1 LEIGVATRTLGA
13 TLISAAHDHISSNL
27 GFNTLRGGTFANSV
41 DRVTLYGNVWNTY
54 RLSSPYTPDQ
64 FSRLR
69 FDLQMDGNVDFVGI
83 CLTEELNVF
92 SRRGSCI
99 HLSGT
104 DTSWGTTGVQVLIFN
119 LALGKQASQSS
130 QISNGDASNAI
141 NGILPQDSRLTTAE
155 ADSVT
160 YTDVENDP
168 WWEVNLE
175 REYSISHI
183 VLYKNA
189 DPSYALMDDLSNVTV
204 SVYDISNTRVFYQ
217 RLSLVDAV
225 TTIEVAPNTIA
236 ARVRVA
242 LDGDRRVLSL
252 GGVQVIERL
261 GLSRHIDIPIG
272 ALFGLYDYEPIVNY
286 VTFVQGSS
294 ISEGALSVS
303 SFAAMTFLSG
313 SSPEI

>member
-1 LEIGVATRTLGA
+1 MEIGVAVRTIGA
-13 TLISAAHDHISSNL
+13 TLISTAHDDISSNL
-27 GFNTLRGGTFANSV
+27 GFNTLRGGAFANSV
-41 DRVTLYGNVWNTY
+41 HRVTLYENVWNTY
-54 RLSSPYTPDQ
+54 RLLSPYTPDQ
-64 FSRLR
+64 FSRLQ
-69 FDLQMDGNVDFVGI
+69 FDLHMHGNIDFVGI

-92 SRRGSCI
+92 NRTGSCI
-99 HLSGT
+99 HLSGN
-104 DTSWGTTGVQVLIFN
+104 DTSWGSTGIQVLTFN

-141 NGILPQDSRLTTAE
+141 NGILPQDSRLATAE

-160 YTDVENDP
+160 YTDVENNP

-189 DPSYALMDDLSNVTV
+189 DTGYALMDDLSNVTV
-204 SVYDISNTRVFYQ
+204 SVYDISDTRVFHKV
-217 RLSLVDAV
+217 LSLGLVDAV
-225 TTIEVAPNTIA
+225 TTIEVELNTIA

-242 LDGDRRVLSL
+242 LDGERRVLSL

-272 ALFGLYDYEPIVNY
+272 ALFGVYAYEPIVNY
-286 VTFVQGSS
+286 VTFVQGV
-294 ISEGALSVS
+294 SEGALSVS
-303 SFAAMTFLSG
+303 SFADMTFLSG

>member
-1 LEIGVATRTLGA
+1 LEIGVAVRTIGA
-13 TLISAAHDHISSNL
+13 TLISTAHDDISSNL
-27 GFNTLRGGTFANSV
+27 GFNTLRGGAFANSV
-41 DRVTLYGNVWNTY
+41 HRVTLYENVWNTY
-54 RLSSPYTPDQ
+54 RLLSPYTPDQ
-64 FSRLR
+64 FSRLQ
-69 FDLQMDGNVDFVGI
+69 FDLHMHGNIDFVGI

-92 SRRGSCI
+92 NRTGSCI
-99 HLSGT
+99 HLSGN
-104 DTSWGTTGVQVLIFN
+104 DTSWGSTGIQVLTFN

-141 NGILPQDSRLTTAE
+141 NGILPQDSRLTKTE
-155 ADSVT
+155 TGSIT
-160 YTDVENDP
+160 YTDIENDP

-175 REYSISHI
+175 REYSISHV
-183 VLYKNA
+183 VLYKNT
-189 DPSYALMDDLSNVTV
+189 DTIYAFMDDLSNVIV

-217 RLSLVDAV
+217 RLSLIDAV
-225 TTIEVAPNTIA
+225 TTIEFAPNTIA

-242 LDGDRRVLSL
+242 LDGERRVLSL

-272 ALFGLYDYEPIVNY
+272 ALFDLYGYEPIVNY
-286 VTFVQGSS
+286 LTFVQGS
-294 ISEGALSVS
+294 EGVLSVS

>member
-1 LEIGVATRTLGA
+1 MEIGVATRTIGA
-13 TLISAAHDHISSNL
+13 TLISAAHDHKSSNP
-27 GFNTLRGGTFANSV
+27 GFNALSGGTFANSG
-41 DRVTLYGNVWNTY
+41 DRVTAYGNVWNTY
-54 RLSSPYTPDQ
+54 QLSSPYTPDQ

-69 FDLQMDGNVDFVGI
+69 FDLHMDGNADFVGI
-83 CLTEELNVF
+83 CLAEELDVF
-92 SRRGSCI
+92 SRRGSCF
-99 HLSGT
+99 HLSGN
-104 DTSWGTTGVQVLIFN
+104 DISWGTAGIQVLTFN

-130 QISNGDASNAI
+130 QFSNGDASNAI
-141 NGILPQDSRLTTAE
+141 NGILPQDPRLATSE
-155 ADSVT
+155 AGSIT

-175 REYSISHI
+175 REYSISHV
-183 VLYKNA
+183 VLYKNT
-189 DPSYALMDDLSNVTV
+189 DTSYAFMDDLSNVTV
-204 SVYDISNTRVFYQ
+204 SVYDISITRVFYQ

-242 LDGDRRVLSL
+242 LDGERRVLSL

-272 ALFGLYDYEPIVNY
+272 ALFDLHGYEPIVNY

-294 ISEGALSVS
+294 EGVLSVS